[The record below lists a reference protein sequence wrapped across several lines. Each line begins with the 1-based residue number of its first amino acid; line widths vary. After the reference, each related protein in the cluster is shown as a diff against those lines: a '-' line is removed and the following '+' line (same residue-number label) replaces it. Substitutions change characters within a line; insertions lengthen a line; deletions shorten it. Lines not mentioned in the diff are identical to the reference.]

1 MEESMSGEDKFLFI
15 PTFTL
20 MRTKLFLMATSLT
33 QSTTSPPQDGPMTP
47 TRSQKVGN
55 AHVTWR
61 SSLLESKTSTTSL
74 NKSPNLLLSN
84 KRRPIMT
91 STSLSQ
97 QTQNLFLWSKILI
110 QASSKNRMTRTWTS
124 TTRGTSRLHEDLN
137 LMSLAMCNIIESI

>member
-1 MEESMSGEDKFLFI
+1 VAKEVAADGDMEESMSGEDKFLFI

-33 QSTTSPPQDGPMTP
+33 QSTTSPPQDGAMTP

-61 SSLLESKTSTTSL
+61 SSLLESKISTTSL

-91 STSLSQ
+91 STSLS
-97 QTQNLFLWSKILI
+97 
-110 QASSKNRMTRTWTS
+110 
-124 TTRGTSRLHEDLN
+124 
-137 LMSLAMCNIIESI
+137 